1 MKSAILGSSL
11 CWSLITPDSV
21 VHGFR
26 LFTDYHSN
34 HILYAYVKSLTLQ
47 LLTQSFSRT
56 TTRYDT
62 NLCPEFHSNG
72 PYSTMQRTI
81 HVHQNDNAILR
92 VAFLLVLSF
101 TLTGCAL
108 TRVSAS
114 SHDKDV
120 DELNVIGLNLDAAR
134 QKQSWMV
141 LCAVRMQTSIRY
153 KPKVAV
159 INGYKRNAVKST
171 ELFCPQMRF
180 IVFNV
185 DPDTNKVVDVG
196 KYINQHTCF

>member
-1 MKSAILGSSL
+1 MPL
-11 CWSLITPDSV
+11 
-21 VHGFR
+21 
-26 LFTDYHSN
+26 
-34 HILYAYVKSLTLQ
+34 
-47 LLTQSFSRT
+47 
-56 TTRYDT
+56 
-62 NLCPEFHSNG
+62 EFHSNG

-92 VAFLLVLSF
+92 VAFLLILSF

-120 DELNVIGLNLDAAR
+120 DELNVIGLNLDTAR
-134 QKQSWMV
+134 QKAIVDGFVCSKDASLNLV
-141 LCAVRMQTSIRY
+141 QTESGSH
-153 KPKVAV
+153 KWLQTECSK
-159 INGYKRNAVKST
+159 KSL

-180 IVFNV
+180 IVLNV

>member
-21 VHGFR
+21 VPGFR

-62 NLCPEFHSNG
+62 NLCPGISQQRR

-120 DELNVIGLNLDAAR
+120 DELIESGCCKA
-134 QKQSWMV
+134 
-141 LCAVRMQTSIRY
+141 
-153 KPKVAV
+153 
-159 INGYKRNAVKST
+159 KSNRGW
-171 ELFCPQMRF
+171 FCVQ
-180 IVFNV
+180 
-185 DPDTNKVVDVG
+185 
-196 KYINQHTCF
+196 

>member
-1 MKSAILGSSL
+1 
-11 CWSLITPDSV
+11 
-21 VHGFR
+21 
-26 LFTDYHSN
+26 
-34 HILYAYVKSLTLQ
+34 
-47 LLTQSFSRT
+47 
-56 TTRYDT
+56 
-62 NLCPEFHSNG
+62 
-72 PYSTMQRTI
+72 MQRTI

-134 QKQSWMV
+134 QKAIVDGFVCSKDANLNQV
-141 LCAVRMQTSIRY
+141 QTESGSH
-153 KPKVAV
+153 KWLQTECSK
-159 INGYKRNAVKST
+159 KSL

-185 DPDTNKVVDVG
+185 DPDTNKVLMWGNILISILVSEYDIGTSRAYVISISPFCLHFYSRVPDCIDPM
-196 KYINQHTCF
+196 KII